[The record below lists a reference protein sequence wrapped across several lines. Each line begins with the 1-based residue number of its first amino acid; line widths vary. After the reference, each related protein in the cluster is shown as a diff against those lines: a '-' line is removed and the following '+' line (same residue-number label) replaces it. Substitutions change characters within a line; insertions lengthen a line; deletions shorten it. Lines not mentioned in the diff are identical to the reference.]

1 MRRLICAALG
11 VILLAAVAACSGDSS
26 PAQQQRQQQSAEQ
39 TVEASAGAAVESA
52 RQQAK
57 PAVADPDNAQAAA
70 APDTE
75 RQAAPDEPV
84 VLAPNWSS
92 NAWRPL
98 RRVAEDNAALQA
110 EIDREIEWCRASV
123 ERGWANDGGHWSEP
137 NEDGE
142 SVPLAGPTLLAA
154 DDHPWIALVAEAMAE
169 ERSIALETTP
179 AVWLTSPEWQRAE
192 LCRAVV
198 GALDGGRPEQ
208 PSPHWRLL
216 TTLGINGAGWGPTLL
231 GYLGSVQELGRY
243 EPQRSSPARQVR
255 GAGGRITLL
264 APTPPN
270 TQTASVLA
278 HEMVHHLQ
286 YQLIGGGDADAW
298 PPHGTH
304 DRYAVLHWLIEADA
318 TLAMLAM
325 GLATGSTAFQAAVAL
340 LGDGG
345 ASPAEAVDLFGRL
358 PLEWS
363 EPFYGPYRRAEEFV
377 GRLMSWGD
385 PGVIDRMLRDLPDST
400 EQLLHAEKYDA
411 DEQPLDLSPLQPLI
425 DAAVSDEWTRPG
437 APLLVDR
444 RDQDTLGELYLRLL
458 ISASTGREG
467 EARSAAAGWGGD
479 RLHIFERDDG
489 GALVVWAVAF
499 DDAEEHAEGVVG
511 LREWLIAFSEGEAW
525 GLDGGRVIGWD
536 AAQGA
541 VRVLDWLGTV
551 WLIVGPD
558 AATADAVVGNL
569 LAEEMRLA
577 WWS

>member
-11 VILLAAVAACSGDSS
+11 LIALAAVTACSGDSS
-26 PAQQQRQQQSAEQ
+26 PAQQQRQQQAAEQ
-39 TVEASAGAAVESA
+39 TVEDSAGAAVENA

-70 APDTE
+70 PDAE
-75 RQAAPDEPV
+75 QQASPDEPA
-84 VLAPNWSS
+84 VLAPNWPS

-169 ERSIALETTP
+169 ERGIALETMP

-208 PSPHWRLL
+208 PSPRWRLL
-216 TTLGINGAGWGPTLL
+216 TAFGINDAGWGPTLL

-243 EPQRSSPARQVR
+243 EPQRSRRARQAR

-264 APTPPN
+264 GPTPPN
-270 TQTASVLA
+270 AQTVSVLA

-304 DRYAVLHWLIEADA
+304 DRRAVLHWLIEADA
-318 TLAMLAM
+318 TLAMSAT
-325 GLATGSTAFQAAVAL
+325 GSATGSTAFQAAVTL

-377 GRLMSWGD
+377 ERLMSWGD

-400 EQLLHAEKYDA
+400 EQLLHVEKYDG

-437 APLLVDR
+437 APLLVDG
-444 RDQDTLGELYLRLL
+444 RDQDTLGELYLGLL
-458 ISASTGREG
+458 IFASTGRES
-467 EARSAAAGWGGD
+467 EASVAAAGWGGD

-489 GALVVWAVAF
+489 GALVVWAIAF
-499 DDAEEHAEGVVG
+499 DDAEEHAEGVAG
-511 LREWLIAFSEGEAW
+511 LREWLIALSEGEAW

-536 AAQGA
+536 APHGA
-541 VRVLDWLGTV
+541 IRVLDHLSTAWL
-551 WLIVGPD
+551 LAAPD
-558 AATADAVVGNL
+558 TATANATAAALLEADADI
-569 LAEEMRLA
+569 A
-577 WWS
+577 WR

>member
-11 VILLAAVAACSGDSS
+11 LIALAAVTACSGDSS
-26 PAQQQRQQQSAEQ
+26 PAQQQRQQQAAEQ
-39 TVEASAGAAVESA
+39 TVEDSAGAAVENA

-70 APDTE
+70 APDME

-84 VLAPNWSS
+84 VLAPNWPS

-142 SVPLAGPTLLAA
+142 SAPLAGPTLLAA

-169 ERSIALETTP
+169 ERGIALETTP

-208 PSPHWRLL
+208 PSPRWRLL
-216 TTLGINGAGWGPTLL
+216 TALGINDAGWGPTLL
-231 GYLGSVQELGRY
+231 GYLGSVRELGRY
-243 EPQRSSPARQVR
+243 EPQRTVQARQVR
-255 GAGGRITLL
+255 RAGGRITLL

-270 TQTASVLA
+270 VQTASVLA

-286 YQLIGGGDADAW
+286 YQLIGDGDADAW

-304 DRYAVLHWLIEADA
+304 DRHAVLHWLIEADA
-318 TLAMLAM
+318 TLTMSAT
-325 GLATGSTAFQAAVAL
+325 GSATGSTAFQAAVAL
-340 LGDGG
+340 LGEG
-345 ASPAEAVDLFGRL
+345 ASPAETVDLFDRL

-385 PGVIDRMLRDLPDST
+385 PGVIDRMLRELPDST
-400 EQLLHAEKYDA
+400 EQLLHAEKYDT
-411 DEQPLDLSPLQPLI
+411 DEQPLDLSLLQPLI
-425 DAAVSDEWTRPG
+425 DAAASDGWTRPG
-437 APLLVDR
+437 APLLVDG

-458 ISASTGREG
+458 IFASTGRES
-467 EARSAAAGWGGD
+467 EASAAAAGWGGD

-489 GALVVWAVAF
+489 TALVVWAIAF
-499 DDAEEHAEGVVG
+499 DDAEEHAEGVAG
-511 LREWLIAFSEGEAW
+511 LREWLIAFSDGEAW
-525 GLDGGRVIGWD
+525 GLGGEQLLGWD
-536 AAQGA
+536 APHGA
-541 VRVLDWLGTV
+541 IRVLDHLNTAWL
-551 WLIVGPD
+551 LAAPD
-558 AATADAVVGNL
+558 AATANATAAALLEADADI
-569 LAEEMRLA
+569 A
-577 WWS
+577 WR